1 MLGSLCERKIKIYSI
16 CFRRAYSLCSAF
28 NNFHGKMRSIFY
40 VLSDD
45 HVGSTPKPAPGSL
58 AEPSNPTNSGG
69 ATDESDDIVVDME
82 VSGSTSA
89 TPGSKT
95 SGGLSNQLK
104 RKSGDLF
111 SGTSKLTKQA
121 APDTL
126 H

>member
-1 MLGSLCERKIKIYSI
+1 
-16 CFRRAYSLCSAF
+16 
-28 NNFHGKMRSIFY
+28 MRSIFY

-58 AEPSNPTNSGG
+58 AEPSNSTNSGV
-69 ATDESDDIVVDME
+69 ATDESDDVVVDME
-82 VSGSTSA
+82 VSGSTTA

-95 SGGLSNQLK
+95 SGGLSGQLK

>member
-1 MLGSLCERKIKIYSI
+1 
-16 CFRRAYSLCSAF
+16 
-28 NNFHGKMRSIFY
+28 MRSIFY

-58 AEPSNPTNSGG
+58 AEPSHPTNSGG
-69 ATDESDDIVVDME
+69 ATNESDDVVVDME

-95 SGGLSNQLK
+95 SGGLSSQLK

>member
-1 MLGSLCERKIKIYSI
+1 
-16 CFRRAYSLCSAF
+16 
-28 NNFHGKMRSIFY
+28 MRSMFY

-45 HVGSTPKPAPGSL
+45 HIGSTPKPAPGSS
-58 AEPSNPTNSGG
+58 AEPSNPTISGG

-82 VSGSTSA
+82 VSGSASA

-95 SGGLSNQLK
+95 PGGLSSQLK

-111 SGTSKLTKQA
+111 SGTSKLTKQNV
-121 APDTL
+121 PDTL